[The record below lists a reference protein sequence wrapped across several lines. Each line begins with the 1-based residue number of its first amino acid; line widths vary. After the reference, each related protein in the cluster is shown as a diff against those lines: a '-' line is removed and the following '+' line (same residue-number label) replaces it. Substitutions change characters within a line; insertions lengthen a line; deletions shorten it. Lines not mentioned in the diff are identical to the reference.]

1 MRIAVDG
8 MGGDYAPEEIV
19 KGAVIAAR
27 EYGVQIPLVGPA
39 DLMKQELA
47 KHDLSGAEIEV
58 VHASEYLMEGEPP
71 AYALRQKRDASIA
84 VATKLVREGK
94 ADAVVSAG
102 PTGGVVAAA
111 LYILGTIEEISRP
124 VAGGPFLG
132 FAPDTLML
140 DLGTNV
146 DCQPYQLLDFAIIG
160 TVYARKMLGIA
171 DPTVAL
177 LSVGAEE
184 GKGNEVVK
192 ESYPLFQKCGLNF
205 IGNVEG
211 YDIPT
216 GKANV
221 IICDGFVGN
230 IVVKF
235 CESLGKTIAG
245 WLEENIRGKLA
256 EEETR
261 AIVEGLM
268 QATNAA
274 EVRGGGPLWAVNG
287 VACVSHGRSRHQ
299 EIAKTIEQAKLA
311 VEQDLVGTLKA
322 ELATA
327 RNKLKEAGFEPP
339 SNSQT

>member
-8 MGGDYAPEEIV
+8 MGGDYAPEEVV
-19 KGAVIAAR
+19 KGSVIAAK
-27 EYGVQIPLVGPA
+27 EYGVQITLVGPSER
-39 DLMKQELA
+39 MNQELA
-47 KHDLSGAEIEV
+47 KHDLSGIEIEI
-58 VHASEYLMEGEPP
+58 VHAGEYLVEGEPP
-71 AYALRQKRDASIA
+71 AYALRQKRDASVA

-111 LYILGTIEEISRP
+111 MYILGTIEGMSRP

-132 FAPDTLML
+132 FAPNTLIL

-146 DCQPYQLLDFAIIG
+146 DCQPYQLLDFAIVG
-160 TVYARKMLGIA
+160 TVYARKMMNIPN
-171 DPTVAL
+171 PTVAL

-184 GKGNEVVK
+184 GKGNEAVK

-211 YDIPT
+211 YDIPS

-245 WLEENIRGKLA
+245 WLEEKVSGKLA
-256 EEETR
+256 ENEMK
-261 AIVEGLM
+261 AITEGLLK
-268 QATNAA
+268 ATNAA
-274 EVRGGGPLWAVNG
+274 DVSGGGPLWAVNG
-287 VACVSHGRSRHQ
+287 VACVSHGRSRHV

-311 VEQDLVGTLKA
+311 VEHDLVDTLKA
-322 ELATA
+322 ELAAA
-327 RNKLKEAGFEPP
+327 REKLKEAGFELFP
-339 SNSQT
+339 SS